1 MAETI
6 EFDLDTLTLGEL
18 VAAETASG
26 LDSSILLARSA
37 HRRMLA
43 VFVSR
48 LRSSGSVPNWNEL
61 ADLRVVEAFN
71 STSPSSPDGDSAT
84 SEA

>member
-1 MAETI
+1 MADQL

-26 LDSSILLARSA
+26 VDSSVLLSRSA

-43 VFVSR
+43 VFVLR
-48 LRSSGSVPNWNEL
+48 LRSSGSVPNWHEL
-61 ADLRVVEAFN
+61 GSLRLLDLHN
-71 STSPSSPDGDSAT
+71 SESHSSPDGPSQT
-84 SEA
+84 